1 MKGPLIL
8 LGVGGVLLL
17 LSGAVALISLL
28 LPALT
33 NGRTSGEEALMGVI
47 PGCCCSSIS
56 LAMVLGAIIW
66 LVIASNQNRQG

>member
-1 MKGPLIL
+1 MKGPWIL
-8 LGVGGVLLL
+8 LGVGGILLL

-33 NGRTSGEEALMGVI
+33 NGRTDIEEAMLGII

-56 LAMVLGAIIW
+56 LAMVLGGIIW
-66 LVIASNQNRQG
+66 LVIAINQNRQN